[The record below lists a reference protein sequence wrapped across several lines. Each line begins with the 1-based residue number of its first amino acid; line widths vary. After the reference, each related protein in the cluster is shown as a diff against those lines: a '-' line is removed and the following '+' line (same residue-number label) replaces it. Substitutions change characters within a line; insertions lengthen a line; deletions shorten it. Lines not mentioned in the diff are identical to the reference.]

1 MFSFTK
7 KNKKV
12 ENVKEAVEKIE
23 ALEAKIEELFSEVE
37 KIKKENESNIQKVK
51 LLRYNPFN
59 DMGGDQS
66 FTIALLNKKDDG
78 VIITS
83 IFNQE
88 KSRVFGKQIVKG
100 KSTHALSKEEEN
112 ILKTYGKES

>member
-12 ENVKEAVEKIE
+12 ENVKDAVKKIE
-23 ALEAKIEELFSEVE
+23 ALEAKIGELFSEVE
-37 KIKKENESNIQKVK
+37 KIKKENESNIQKVR

-59 DMGGDQS
+59 EMGGDQS
-66 FTIALLNKKDDG
+66 FTLALLNKKDDG

-88 KSRVFGKQIVKG
+88 KSRVFGKQITKG

-112 ILKTYGKES
+112 ILKNYGKES